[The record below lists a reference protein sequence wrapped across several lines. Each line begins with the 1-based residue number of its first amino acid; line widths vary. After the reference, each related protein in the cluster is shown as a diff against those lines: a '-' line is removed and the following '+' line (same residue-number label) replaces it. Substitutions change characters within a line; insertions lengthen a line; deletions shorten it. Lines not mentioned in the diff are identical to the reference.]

1 MYARDIQQK
10 TGKLGP
16 NKTYRHYQWKHHTP
30 SDVKV
35 QPVECVEDEGSQ
47 KKRENAWIKA
57 LRTIEPYRLNIP
69 PPPHTSP
76 VLLSFIP
83 PPIVHFQI
91 VPPQT
96 LKLVL

>member
-57 LRTIEPYRLNIP
+57 LRTIEPYRLNILP
-69 PPPHTSP
+69 PPPHTHITCFA
-76 VLLSFIP
+76 VLYTPSNS
-83 PPIVHFQI
+83 
-91 VPPQT
+91 
-96 LKLVL
+96 